1 MLEVERTEFH
11 DFEDPGRPR
20 WAGPQEDDRDYQ
32 RRAREQPPHRMT
44 HEERQRRIQEDLR
57 EIERLR
63 AEDSQSEDARR
74 SEDPEAAGSRTRGVG
89 LRDKGALSR
98 ERHEQKQ

>member
-1 MLEVERTEFH
+1 MIEVERTEFH
-11 DFEDPGRPR
+11 DFEDAGRPR
-20 WAGPQEDDRDYQ
+20 WAGSQDEDKDYR

-74 SEDPEAAGSRTRGVG
+74 GEDPEEAGSRTRDVG
-89 LRDKGALSR
+89 LREKSASSR
-98 ERHEQKQ
+98 ERR